1 MDCCCRL
8 RVYLVTTKVWAL
20 RWWELLLLLPL
31 VLCVVCRKEA
41 QDLDSAAA
49 LKELFPFG
57 HCNLEPAKNYCT
69 HQTQQLHSRRLLT
82 KKVKCQVHPHKKEDM
97 SQKGLQALWTNNSF
111 LKMVSFFLFL
121 CLSITKNY
129 FIKILTFRFPFWHPT
144 LKFFSKSD
152 FP

>member
-82 KKVKCQVHPHKKEDM
+82 KKVKCQVHPHKKRGHEPKRFTGTM
-97 SQKGLQALWTNNSF
+97 NKQFIFKNGLILFISF
-111 LKMVSFFLFL
+111 SFYNKKLFH
-121 CLSITKNY
+121 KN
-129 FIKILTFRFPFWHPT
+129 L
-144 LKFFSKSD
+144 D
-152 FP
+152 F